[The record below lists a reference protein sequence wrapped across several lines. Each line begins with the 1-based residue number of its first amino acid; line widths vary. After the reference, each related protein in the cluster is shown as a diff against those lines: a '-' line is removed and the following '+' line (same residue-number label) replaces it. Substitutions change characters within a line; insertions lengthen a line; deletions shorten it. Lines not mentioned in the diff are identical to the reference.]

1 MRLAMK
7 RNFIQFYGYRCNELE
22 KFHETSYRE
31 FKKMM
36 ELLQREYYDVVKEEK
51 WDGSQKLSDDMN
63 DIAARYFNAVVPTK
77 QKPMMRAIRKNWPDG
92 FELGA
97 MMRRE
102 KDVSREVRIML
113 SLALDIFEEVP
124 LPETDLIPAEYRKRL
139 GFLTPKTPYERMISR
154 MEQLK
159 QFLEKCGM
167 TGLDPRNPF
176 DCAIL
181 YAMTATYDLFE
192 ETMSDKLKKL
202 MDETLEDQGNRNG

>member
-1 MRLAMK
+1 
-7 RNFIQFYGYRCNELE
+7 
-22 KFHETSYRE
+22 
-31 FKKMM
+31 MM

-51 WDGSQKLSDDMN
+51 WDGSQKLSDDVN

-102 KDVSREVRIML
+102 KDVSREVMIML

-124 LPETDLIPAEYRKRL
+124 LPETINPGGVSERL

-159 QFLEKCGM
+159 QFLKSAYD
-167 TGLDPRNPF
+167 GLDPRNPF
-176 DCAIL
+176 DCTIL
-181 YAMTATYDLFE
+181 YAMTAAYDLFE
-192 ETMSDKLKKL
+192 ETMSDKLK
-202 MDETLEDQGNRNG
+202 N